1 MKTSRST
8 VTKQN
13 KQGNS
18 KKPRPEIRDDTDS
31 RQNKEGGYIKKTSK
45 KGDRKK
51 LQRDDG
57 KKTTAKKLK
66 AA

>member
-8 VTKQN
+8 TTRQN

-18 KKPRPEIRDDTDS
+18 KKPRPEIRDDMDS
-31 RQNKEGGYIKKTSK
+31 RQSKESGYIKKTGK

-51 LQRDDG
+51 SQRDDG
-57 KKTTAKKLK
+57 KKTTARKLK

>member
-8 VTKQN
+8 TTRQN

-18 KKPRPEIRDDTDS
+18 RKPRPEIRDDVDS
-31 RQNKEGGYIKKTSK
+31 RQNKVGGYIKKTGK

-51 LQRDDG
+51 LQKDDG
-57 KKTTAKKLK
+57 KKNTAKKLK